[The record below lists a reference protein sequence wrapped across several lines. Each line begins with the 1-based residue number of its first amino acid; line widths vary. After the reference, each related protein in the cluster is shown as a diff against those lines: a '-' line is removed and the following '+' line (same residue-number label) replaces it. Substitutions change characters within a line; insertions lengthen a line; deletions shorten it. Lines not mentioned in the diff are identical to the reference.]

1 MITKALV
8 KSPVKQLLNCFLFM
22 PGLLKR
28 GRARKGKAQTL
39 INAEVWASLRPVC
52 MGVSVNTHTHIS
64 LGRDCIPKR
73 RTVFRG
79 AQGKEIEREVRVSR
93 PEKQP

>member
-52 MGVSVNTHTHIS
+52 MGVSVNTHTHTHQSGERLYSKKENS
-64 LGRDCIPKR
+64 LQRSTRKR
-73 RTVFRG
+73 N
-79 AQGKEIEREVRVSR
+79 
-93 PEKQP
+93 

>member
-52 MGVSVNTHTHIS
+52 MGVSVNTHTHTS
-64 LGRDCIPKR
+64 VWGE
-73 RTVFRG
+73 TVFQKGEQSSEEHKEKKLRG
-79 AQGKEIEREVRVSR
+79 K
-93 PEKQP
+93 